1 MNTRDTLGM
10 ATLSLILLTVP
21 AGAQTGNAARGERV
35 FRVCAPCHSL
45 EADRN
50 MTGPSLA
57 DLWNRKAGGLP
68 SFPRYS
74 PALKASGTVWNDS
87 TLDAWLAD
95 PQHVIPGNTMTFPG
109 VKDARQ
115 RADLLAFLKEASEP
129 GRAHGK
135 TAQRGH
141 QMGSGMMSMM
151 GGGAAPNLKQLEAD
165 EKVEKVIHCRDTYR
179 VTTADGKT
187 RDFWER
193 NLRFKT
199 DASADGPQRSA
210 PALVGAGMM
219 GDRADVIFAA
229 PKEISSFIVEQC

>member
-1 MNTRDTLGM
+1 MK
-10 ATLSLILLTVP
+10 SLPALVAAALALTVLIEP
-21 AGAQTGNAARGERV
+21 AAAQTGDAARGERV
-35 FRVCAPCHSL
+35 FRACAPCHSL

-50 MTGPSLA
+50 MSGPSLA
-57 DLWNRKAGGLP
+57 DLWNRKAGTFP
-68 SFPRYS
+68 SFSRYS
-74 PALKASGTVWNDS
+74 PALKSSGLIWNDK

-95 PQHVIPGNTMTFPG
+95 PQHVVPGNTMTFPG

-129 GRAHGK
+129 GHAPGM
-135 TAQRGH
+135 TAQGGGR
-141 QMGSGMMSMM
+141 MGNGMMGMM

-165 EKVEKVIHCRDTYR
+165 ERVAKVAHCRDSYR

-199 DASADGPQRSA
+199 DASGDGPQRDA
-210 PALVGAGMM
+210 PAIVGAGMM

-229 PKEISSFIVEQC
+229 PEEISAFIAEQC